1 VLAVLCVTAPALCAA
16 PTDPDAFIQELLS
29 RSRHLADARFRI
41 PVGVW
46 EMYLR
51 ETRLGPPKAAPA
63 PVAYIAEEGI
73 YHYDRTAK
81 PRPVLT
87 ATLRLRVF
95 DPDKCRNIGVL
106 TGRRDW
112 EKVTIN
118 DKPTRLPVAKNWL
131 RFSPPDPGL
140 YVIAAQTVTAPR
152 LDVLPTVTTLVRF
165 DAEKALDVKVVR
177 GGGLVGDAE
186 AGTHGRIAL
195 TPRSRL
201 EVSWGPAAPERDR
214 PPRYALRGQLTW
226 NLGPAAQQ
234 VAARLD
240 VRIIGGRSDRIDLAL
255 PPGAHR
261 VAVTGPDVR
270 QAQVNGAAAAVFLR
284 GKVAEKTYLALS
296 YELPAGAGEVRRFV
310 RPEVRGGHW
319 SGGTFV
325 ITNTAGGSELLESSA
340 RGLRPLAVSEIP
352 QQVAAILAGP
362 PALAYEITARDFSAA
377 VEVMDLG
384 EFALRESIVDLAH
397 FRLLYRDDGSIL
409 CKVNY
414 EVRNRTRQ
422 FLRLELPAGAAVL
435 VVRVNEKSRPVSPV
449 PGDGGAYLLP
459 LIRSKA
465 SVQGLVSFPVEIVL
479 MCRGG
484 RLREGKG
491 EVELPLPRVDL
502 PIAYAWC
509 EAYVPDGLDVRD
521 WSGPLTNVEQY
532 SSETAVAQ
540 LGYGRSELAEGYT
553 AEKRT
558 ALIARPPEPE
568 ARPERAPAPATQ
580 PAAKPPA
587 KVTTAQPAPMPVLGT
602 RPLRPML
609 ALNYWRSGRD
619 FYAKGD
625 YDNAAKAL
633 NKVIEMA
640 PKSSDAANAHRL
652 LGNIRLARGELALR
666 TRAERAAGAKVR
678 QEQAQIIVGE
688 AAKQLKMLESGLR
701 ATRAG
706 KYEQARAQLKVVEQ
720 LSEKLLKQGAEAR
733 DQRARVRQAQQ
744 GLARVAQAE
753 EGKRRQL
760 LWQFGA
766 LKKAGRY
773 EEALQTGQALRRQI
787 DYSDGDAA
795 GFQTEL
801 EELAARAAKEKDRQR
816 RAGALREQIK
826 ALEQASYSYDR
837 RIAQLRAPT
846 DGRAGRRGVP
856 GEARPAGS
864 RPAPAIISRLAAPA
878 GSRARVSERDVAG
891 LEKRAKEL
899 SAAVQQRQAAIATL
913 RKRQL
918 RVVAEYRASSADLV
932 RKLPEVQE
940 RLRAPGGVQQ
950 RLAARD
956 VKEAPRPQERVVYGR
971 GRRGVAPP
979 RTVFFKLHNARAEE
993 VAEALRRLGEL
1004 RDARGRPVVRLTPD
1018 GAANA
1023 LVVSATPERI
1033 KQVRELVRQLD
1044 QPAMVD
1050 DVAEAFVR
1058 QAAGEPRPGPG
1069 VVAHGDEVSALKGR
1083 ARYLRE
1089 AGRYAEALKVL
1100 KEIRRRAPSDQW
1112 AADLHDTLSAFVLRL
1127 RDKEAVGTGLRE
1139 ETKQLV
1145 GIREAQIP
1153 WYMLLRYP
1161 TDWPQI
1167 RESRRRFA
1175 VGAAAESP
1183 ANRAVRK
1190 KLMQT
1195 HRKFEFSGVPFEQ
1208 VTEFMREVSGASI
1221 HVKWNALEQAGINRD
1236 TPVNVKLTDVTIEK
1250 ALRTVLDDVGGIN
1263 PLGFVIDDGVITI
1276 STRNDLS
1283 RQVVTRVY
1291 DISDLIVRVPS
1302 FEGPRIDL
1310 SNQSTNASS
1319 NNTSGGGGSGGF
1331 FGSGG
1336 NNTGGGNN
1344 VGGENQVSRQQLIG
1358 DMLDL
1363 IRATISPDS
1372 WITASGTGSIREMG
1386 GQIVVSQTPENQE
1399 SLTRLLE
1406 QLREAKALQ
1415 INVEARFIQVT
1426 TGFLNHIGIDLDFYF
1441 NLTSRLKPVD
1451 DGSGG
1456 WLTDPLTG
1464 ARIVDSSAGAFL
1476 PQWQRRGLVSNR
1488 FTPMGMRQGSFDFAG
1503 PQQTFVPSSIGG
1515 TATSSALSIAGTFL
1529 DDIQV
1534 DFLISATQAN
1544 QSTRTLTAPRLT
1556 LYNSQR
1562 AYVTVSTQQAYVA
1575 GTEPEVVEN
1584 VAAYRPIIATVSTGT
1599 TLDVEATIS
1608 ADRKYVTMTIR
1619 PQVSTVNGFTE
1630 YQGALDAAGN
1640 PIPGSGTL
1648 QLPNVTIQEVQ
1659 CTVSVPDKATLLL
1672 GGQRLAG
1679 EVEREMGVPILA
1691 KIPVLNR
1698 AFTNRSIV
1706 RDEQTLLIMV
1716 RPEIIIQKEYE
1727 DTTFPE

>member
-1 VLAVLCVTAPALCAA
+1 MLAVLCVTAPALCAA

-1276 STRNDLS
+1276 STTDDFS
-1283 RQVVTRVY
+1283 RRTVTRVY
-1291 DISDLIVRVPS
+1291 DVRDLIVTAPQFKAPS
-1302 FEGPRIDL
+1302 IDL
-1310 SNQSTNASS
+1310 SAT
-1319 NNTSGGGGSGGF
+1319 TRPGEVGSL
-1331 FGSGG
+1331 FGKAGEDAVEDIKG
-1336 NNTGGGNN
+1336 TLRTT
-1344 VGGENQVSRQQLIG
+1344 VGGLG
-1358 DMLDL
+1358 KDA
-1363 IRATISPDS
+1363 IRAGDGKIIVTAELYRQDS
-1372 WITASGTGSIREMG
+1372 VRDTLAQVRAARGAQVYMG
-1386 GQIVVSQTPENQE
+1386 GQ
-1399 SLTRLLE
+1399 
-1406 QLREAKALQ
+1406 
-1415 INVEARFIQVT
+1415 
-1426 TGFLNHIGIDLDFYF
+1426 
-1441 NLTSRLKPVD
+1441 
-1451 DGSGG
+1451 
-1456 WLTDPLTG
+1456 
-1464 ARIVDSSAGAFL
+1464 RIAG
-1476 PQWQRRGLVSNR
+1476 QRARGL
-1488 FTPMGMRQGSFDFAG
+1488 
-1503 PQQTFVPSSIGG
+1503 
-1515 TATSSALSIAGTFL
+1515 
-1529 DDIQV
+1529 
-1534 DFLISATQAN
+1534 
-1544 QSTRTLTAPRLT
+1544 APPIR
-1556 LYNSQR
+1556 R
-1562 AYVTVSTQQAYVA
+1562 RDVRAYVA
-1575 GTEPEVVEN
+1575 GSEPSPTGAFVPMRSVVEEAEEDVLKAN
-1584 VAAYRPIIATVSTGT
+1584 QELRRFIGANYGWAYRPPSQAVAGAAETSRVKDVVRKWWANLGQKVAVNSMNINVDEVTANGLGVNFRRGRNNVSYTVVDEAQLRTLIELEGRRAPAAGRVAANDRFQETIVGTDALLANDMFANATFAGDRSN
-1599 TLDVEATIS
+1599 TLDVNGNGIVLRHEQVVLINNGDFLTAVRVGPMQHWQEKP
-1608 ADRKYVTMTIR
+1608 ADVRFAEVPQDIELPRVGQMVKFEKTLIKPTDRLFVRASYVW
-1619 PQVSTVNGFTE
+1619 
-1630 YQGALDAAGN
+1630 
-1640 PIPGSGTL
+1640 
-1648 QLPNVTIQEVQ
+1648 
-1659 CTVSVPDKATLLL
+1659 K
-1672 GGQRLAG
+1672 G
-1679 EVEREMGVPILA
+1679 EG
-1691 KIPVLNR
+1691 K
-1698 AFTNRSIV
+1698 
-1706 RDEQTLLIMV
+1706 
-1716 RPEIIIQKEYE
+1716 
-1727 DTTFPE
+1727 